1 MKKQKNE
8 VEMMSLEDMISSQ
21 STWKK
26 WQGVAQNLLKRIQNM
41 EETKENRWELKSLEA
56 YYSFFIDK
64 MDMIVFLY
72 GGMINLAKEDNLEQY
87 VFDRVIK
94 ELKIINGELRKEKE
108 KKSFKEL
115 NNKYIHGIRE
125 AQIIVNM

>member
-1 MKKQKNE
+1 MKKQNK

-21 STWKK
+21 SSWKK
-26 WQGVAQNLLKRIQNM
+26 WLNVARKILNRVQNI

-56 YYSFFIDK
+56 YYSFFVDK

-108 KKSFKEL
+108 KKLFKEL

>member
-1 MKKQKNE
+1 MKKQNK

-21 STWKK
+21 SSWKK
-26 WQGVAQNLLKRIQNM
+26 WINVARKILGRVQNI

-56 YYSFFIDK
+56 SYNFFIDK

-72 GGMINLAKEDNLEQY
+72 GGMIDLKKEDELEQY
-87 VFDRVIK
+87 VFDRVVK

-108 KKSFKEL
+108 KKLFKDL
-115 NNKYIHGIRE
+115 NNKYVHGIRE
-125 AQIIVNM
+125 AQVITSM